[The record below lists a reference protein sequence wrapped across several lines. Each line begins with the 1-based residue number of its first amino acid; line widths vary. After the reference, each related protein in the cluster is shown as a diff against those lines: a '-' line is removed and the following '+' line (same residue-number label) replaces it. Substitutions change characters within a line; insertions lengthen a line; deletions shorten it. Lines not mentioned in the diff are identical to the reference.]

1 MGSTLKV
8 DNLQNSDGTRTLASD
23 SGTVWSWGAGVPQG
37 TILQVQSFAYT
48 DDNKSGTGTT
58 FADTGLTVSIT
69 PTATSSK
76 IMVMAQVSMGAS
88 TNYRFAIRLVRD
100 STAIFVGDSSGSRT
114 LATAAHQGSGG
125 NMIDVTFPVMFLDS
139 PSTTS
144 ATTYKIQAAAEQSAG
159 SWYLNRGGASSFAD
173 NSTVYVA
180 ASSITV
186 MEVAG

>member
-1 MGSTLKV
+1 MGDFKMGSKTV
-8 DNLQNSDGTRTLASD
+8 MSQ
-23 SGTVWSWGAGVPQG
+23 SGTSNPTWGANAPTGC
-37 TILQVQSFAYT
+37 IIQVQSFAYT

-58 FADTGLTVSIT
+58 FSDTGLTVSIT

-100 STAIFVGDSSGSRT
+100 STNIFIADPSGLTSTT
-114 LATAAHQGSGG
+114 LATAGHQGSGG

-159 SWYLNRGGASSFAD
+159 TWYLNRGAGGAN

>member
-1 MGSTLKV
+1 MGSILKV
-8 DNLQNSDGTRTLASD
+8 DNLQNSDGTRTIASD
-23 SGTVWSWGAGVPQG
+23 SGTAWSWGAGVPQG

-76 IMVMAQVSMGAS
+76 IMVMAQVSMSAS
-88 TNYRFAIRLVRD
+88 TNYRYAIRLVRD
-100 STAIFVGDSSGSRT
+100 STDIFVGDSSGSRT
-114 LATAAHQGSGG
+114 RATAAFQGTGTTQ
-125 NMIDVTFPVMFLDS
+125 IDATFPVMFLDS

-144 ATTYKIQAAAEQSAG
+144 ATTYKIQAAAEQAG
-159 SWYLNRGGASSFAD
+159 GTWYLNRGGASND

-186 MEVAG
+186 MEIAG

>member
-1 MGSTLKV
+1 MGDFKMGSKTV
-8 DNLQNSDGTRTLASD
+8 MSQ
-23 SGTVWSWGAGVPQG
+23 SGTSNPTWGANAPTGC
-37 TILQVQSFAYT
+37 IIQVQSFAYT
-48 DDNKSGTGTT
+48 DDNKSGTGTS

-100 STAIFVGDSSGSRT
+100 STNIFIADPSGLTSTT
-114 LATAAHQGSGG
+114 LATAGHQGSGG

-159 SWYLNRGGASSFAD
+159 TWYLNRGAAGGN
-173 NSTVYVA
+173 NSTVYTVT
-180 ASSITV
+180 SSITV